1 MDANTILRFDGNVEK
16 AYSELTRLGVE
27 SQSDAERILT
37 FLSENPNML
46 NENEVIRKYQKDPPK
61 IPQDRIGFLI
71 MEQNIFINLKITT
84 ILLAA
89 LLLDINLTDG
99 FASLIVNMLGVPQ
112 NVIVK
117 FNEYDGEK
125 CIIHEA
131 MNAKIISV
139 NVLRRFNG
147 ECCNNQYKCK
157 YNNNGKCTCTEEKIK
172 EILDNLT
179 EANMFKK
186 VGDSYVLQW

>member
-1 MDANTILRFDGNVEK
+1 MNASTILRIDDNAEK
-16 AYSELTRLGVE
+16 VYSELTRLGFE
-27 SQSDAERILT
+27 SQSDAERVLT
-37 FLSENPNML
+37 FLSENQTML
-46 NENEVIRKYQKDPPK
+46 KENEVIRKYQIEATE
-61 IPQDRIGFLI
+61 IPQGMIGFLI

-99 FASLIVNMLGVPQ
+99 FASLIVGMLGIPQ

-117 FNEYDGEK
+117 FNEDDGEK

-131 MNAKIISV
+131 MNEKTISV
-139 NVLRRFNG
+139 NVLHRFNG
-147 ECCNNQYKCK
+147 ECYNNQYKCK
-157 YNNNGKCTCTEEKIK
+157 YNTNGKCTCTDEKIK

-186 VGDSYVLQW
+186 VGDSYDLQW